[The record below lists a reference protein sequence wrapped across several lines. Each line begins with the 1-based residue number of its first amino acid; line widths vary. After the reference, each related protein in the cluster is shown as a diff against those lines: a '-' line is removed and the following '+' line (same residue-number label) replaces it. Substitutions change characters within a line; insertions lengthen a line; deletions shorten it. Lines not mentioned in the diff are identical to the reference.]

1 MYVQLLRVVHLCA
14 SQRSNEYVEMQF
26 SLIVLKG
33 EKRKCTENPVFNNM
47 KIAVEVTS
55 QHCFLLYALVDSP
68 TNKHTHYTINLIGC
82 IFKRLFFVM
91 YVVHLGIYVL

>member
-33 EKRKCTENPVFNNM
+33 GREKEMYRK
-47 KIAVEVTS
+47 S
-55 QHCFLLYALVDSP
+55 CFQ
-68 TNKHTHYTINLIGC
+68 
-82 IFKRLFFVM
+82 
-91 YVVHLGIYVL
+91 

>member
-14 SQRSNEYVEMQF
+14 SQRQRSNEYVEMQF

-47 KIAVEVTS
+47 KIAM
-55 QHCFLLYALVDSP
+55 Q
-68 TNKHTHYTINLIGC
+68 
-82 IFKRLFFVM
+82 
-91 YVVHLGIYVL
+91 